1 MAIFLNG
8 EKIEQEQIKEEV
20 ERLRP
25 HYEQMITDKPTKE
38 KEEQLWDWSRENV
51 IERVLL
57 NQAARQDSASVPAAE
72 IEKAYEKMVK
82 ESGGPEEFLKQ
93 YELKEDQIGQVKKDI
108 ENRLRFEKMIGI
120 ITQDT
125 TDPNDEEI
133 QTFYNE
139 NIERFTNPDMVRAA
153 HIVKHLTPNDDEKKA
168 RKEMQKILVK
178 LRSGGDFDELA
189 KQQSDCSDNAGDLG
203 YFPRGQMVQEF
214 EDVVFKM
221 EPGEIS
227 NVFQTEFGL
236 HIAKVIDKTPARPI
250 ELKDVQKDITGE
262 LTEQKKQKAIEDFVD
277 AQKSKATIEEK

>member
-1 MAIFLNG
+1 MALFLNG
-8 EKIEQEQIKEEV
+8 EKIEQEQIKQEV

-38 KEEQLWDWSRENV
+38 KEDQLWEWSRENV
-51 IERVLL
+51 IEQVLL
-57 NQAARQDSASVPAAE
+57 NQAARQDSAAVPADE

-82 ESGGPEEFLKQ
+82 QCGGPEAFLKQ

-108 ENRLRFEKMIGI
+108 KHRLQLEKMIGK

-125 TDPNDEEI
+125 ADPDDEEI

-139 NIERFTNPDMVRAA
+139 NIERFTSPEMVRAA
-153 HIVKHLTPNDDEKKA
+153 HIVKHLTANDDEKKA
-168 RKEMQKILVK
+168 GKEMQKILVK
-178 LRSGGDFDELA
+178 LRSGSDFEALA

-214 EDVVFKM
+214 EDVVFQM
-221 EPGEIS
+221 ETGQIS
-227 NVFQTEFGL
+227 NVFQTQFGL
-236 HIAKVIDKTPARPI
+236 HIAKVIDKTPAKPI
-250 ELKDVQKDITGE
+250 ELEEVRKDITGE